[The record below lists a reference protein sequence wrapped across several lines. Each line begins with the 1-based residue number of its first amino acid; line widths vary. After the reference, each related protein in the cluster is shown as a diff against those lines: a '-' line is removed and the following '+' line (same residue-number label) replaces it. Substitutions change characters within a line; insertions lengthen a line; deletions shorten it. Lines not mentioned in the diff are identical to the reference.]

1 MKQCPRSTPRL
12 SRTLIAVAFGGP
24 LAAQS
29 FADLTEVRNPN
40 NPYAS
45 LFEIEAG
52 VIGARA
58 LDDSPSAKA
67 AGLDSDISWDG
78 HVFYRD
84 DSFSAR
90 RGTIEAY
97 AGRDGLFGGFY
108 DGQLVGDDTVT
119 RLELRARP
127 WQFYRDGSYSGDQ
140 FVPNG
145 LYEGRDYEAYL
156 GFGRE
161 ASQGLYVELGPYYR
175 KNDFDRG
182 DLTPPPS
189 AFTIPGDYAAYGG
202 RLYLEQ
208 STLQFDRRRG
218 MARDGYV
225 LTLIGEREWNDS
237 KGAFGSLGAGTTE
250 LPSAVWR
257 ARGRLEWYVP
267 SSDNTIWEI
276 FARGGWSDDKDRVQ
290 NSEAQRPLGSQW
302 ADAFLRLRIHLGTSW
317 TVTPFVQ
324 GQYSRV
330 PEAGG
335 SGSDKKT
342 FFGGGVESYYHI
354 SEAISL
360 HGWYSFL
367 DNESRPSIRV
377 DEDSHGEHMFYLGV
391 VMRFG
396 AERR

>member
-1 MKQCPRSTPRL
+1 MKQSPRPTPRI
-12 SRTLIAVAFGGP
+12 SRTLIALALGGP
-24 LAAQS
+24 AAAQS
-29 FADLTEVRNPN
+29 FADLTEVRNPT
-40 NPYAS
+40 NPYSS

-58 LDDSPSAKA
+58 VEEDA
-67 AGLDSDISWDG
+67 AVGLQDDISWDG
-78 HVFYRD
+78 HIFYRD

-97 AGRDGLFGGFY
+97 AGRDGLYGGFY
-108 DGQLVGDDTVT
+108 DGKLVGDDTVT

-127 WQFYRDGSYSGDQ
+127 WQFYRDGSYNGDK

-182 DLTPPPS
+182 DLTPSPSLFAIPP
-189 AFTIPGDYAAYGG
+189 DYSAYGG
-202 RLYLEQ
+202 RLFLEQ
-208 STLQFDRRRG
+208 STLQMDRRRA

-237 KGAFGSLGAGTTE
+237 TGAFGANGFTTE

-257 ARGRLEWYVP
+257 MRGRLEWYVP
-267 SSDNTIWEI
+267 SSDSTIWEI
-276 FARGGWSDDKDRVQ
+276 FARGGWNDEKDRVV
-290 NSEAQRPLGSQW
+290 NAEAQRPLGSQW
-302 ADAFLRLRIHLGTSW
+302 ADVFLRLRIHLGNSW
-317 TVTPFVQ
+317 TVTPFAE

-335 SGSDKKT
+335 SGSDKKV
-342 FFGGGVESYYHI
+342 FFGGGVESYFHV

-360 HGWYSFL
+360 HGWYSFI
-367 DNESRPSIRV
+367 DNESRPSILV
-377 DEDSHGEHMFYLGV
+377 DEDSHGEHMFYLGL